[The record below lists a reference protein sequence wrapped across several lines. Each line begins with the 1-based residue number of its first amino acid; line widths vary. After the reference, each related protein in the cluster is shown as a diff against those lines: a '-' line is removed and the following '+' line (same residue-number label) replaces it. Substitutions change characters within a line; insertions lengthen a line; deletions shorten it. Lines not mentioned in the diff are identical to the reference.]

1 MNLRPALLPL
11 MWILLLG
18 NVQAQSVWRCGP
30 DGRQFSDKPC
40 EQGRQ
45 LETLEA
51 RPSSDLAAAQDAA
64 RREKA
69 LADQLAKERQQRE
82 SQAHLTAAGINN
94 SRAAKT
100 PTAPKAKEKV
110 LKKSAK
116 RHQPAADGIWRA
128 VAPSS
133 RQTKG

>member
-1 MNLRPALLPL
+1 MKLLPALLL
-11 MWILLLG
+11 MLACVIS
-18 NVQAQSVWRCGP
+18 NVQAQSIWRCGA

-40 EQGRQ
+40 EQGRP

-51 RPSSDLAAAQDAA
+51 RPNADLAAAQDAA
-64 RREKA
+64 RREAA
-69 LADQLAKERQQRE
+69 LAAQLAKERQQRE
-82 SQAHLTAAGINN
+82 TQAPMAAAGISN
-94 SRAAKT
+94 SRAAKS
-100 PTAPKAKEKV
+100 PAKPRATEKV

-116 RHQPAADGIWRA
+116 RHQPAEDGIWRA